1 MSRTNMDTRHA
12 HSALLAA
19 PQSATANS
27 RSSNSSSESSSNKNN
42 INVGVG
48 DDSGNVSA
56 VSIDDGP
63 HFRDIFHYGH
73 EENYKLAS
81 SGITNLNSSS
91 HAHQTLSPI
100 SISNASTPESFP
112 EHPLGL
118 ERETEPALEA
128 EMEAEELPPHQS
140 KYLLSSIKAT
150 KRLKDARPFL
160 KPVDPIA
167 LNIPHYFNY
176 VQTPMDLSLI
186 ETKLQGNVYH
196 SVEQVT
202 SDFKTMVDN
211 CLNFN
216 GPESSI
222 SSMAKRIQKYFEKKL
237 SAMPPR
243 VLPASALKKT
253 SRNRKKNE
261 DMDSPLVIRRSVST
275 TNDNIGESGNR
286 EGVSGGRPKRT
297 IHPPKSKDL
306 FDIYENSK
314 PKSKTLQKKFRTCL
328 KILKVLMS
336 KKNSDINF
344 PFLQPVDPIA
354 LNLPNYFDVVK
365 NPMDLGTISNNLMNW
380 KYKTIDQF
388 VDDLNL
394 VFYNCFQ
401 FNPEGNEVHSMG
413 KKLKELFNFHW
424 LENQDILNEIETD
437 SDLEEDNYS
446 SSYSSDDEYDD
457 EDINENDITNPAIQY
472 LEQKLKKMEVE
483 LQQLKRQELSKL
495 SKERKRKH
503 LGKTLLRR
511 KAMKHSVD
519 DLKKSITDKINE
531 LSDLEMNGMI
541 RIIKNSLPAD
551 EILTSNED
559 EIEIDLDILDE
570 ATIARIYERYFE
582 KKNNNNSKR
591 KLSGNYSTAP
601 TNKKKKTLK
610 FLEKDEIINNNNYSD
625 SEEDNSDSSD
635 SDSD

>member
-1 MSRTNMDTRHA
+1 MSRTNINMDTRHA

-19 PQSATANS
+19 PQNAAAD
-27 RSSNSSSESSSNKNN
+27 SSSDSSGSNNN

-63 HFRDIFHYGH
+63 HFRDIFHYEH
-73 EENYKLAS
+73 EGNYKLAS

-112 EHPLGL
+112 EHTLGL
-118 ERETEPALEA
+118 EQESEPALGA
-128 EMEAEELPPHQS
+128 EGGERALPPHQS

-150 KRLKDARPFL
+150 KRLKDAKPFL

-167 LNIPHYFNY
+167 LNIPHYFNF

-186 ETKLQGNVYH
+186 ERKLQGSVYN
-196 SVEQVT
+196 SVEQVI

-222 SSMAKRIQKYFEKKL
+222 SLMAEKIQLYFERKL

-243 VLPASALKKT
+243 VLPVSALKKT
-253 SRNRKKNE
+253 SRSRKKNE
-261 DMDSPLVIRRSVST
+261 DSDSPLVIRRSVST
-275 TNDNIGESGNR
+275 TIDNLGESGNR
-286 EGVSGGRPKRT
+286 EGISGGRPKRA

-306 FDIYENSK
+306 FDIYEDSK

-328 KILKVLMS
+328 KILKILMS

-354 LNLPNYFDVVK
+354 LNLPNYFDIIK

-380 KYKTIDQF
+380 KYETIDQF
-388 VDDLNL
+388 VNDLNL
-394 VFYNCFQ
+394 VFNNCFQ

-424 LENQDILNEIETD
+424 LENQNVLNEVETD
-437 SDLEEDNYS
+437 LDFEEDDYS
-446 SSYSSDDEYDD
+446 SSYSSSDEYDD

-483 LQQLKRQELSKL
+483 LQQLKKQELSKL
-495 SKERKRKH
+495 SNKRRRKYLER
-503 LGKTLLRR
+503 TVLRR
-511 KAMKHSVD
+511 KVMKHSVD
-519 DLKKSITDKINE
+519 DLKKFITDNINE
-531 LSDLEMNGMI
+531 LSDLEMDGMV
-541 RIIKNSLPAD
+541 RIIKSSLPEN
-551 EILTSNED
+551 EILTPNED

-570 ATIARIYERYFE
+570 GTIATIYESFFE
-582 KKNNNNSKR
+582 KKNNGSIKR
-591 KLSGNYSTAP
+591 KFNSGYSAGQA
-601 TNKKKKTLK
+601 NKKKKTLK

-625 SEEDNSDSSD
+625 SDDDSSDNSD

>member
-253 SRNRKKNE
+253 SRNRKKMRIWIPHLSL
-261 DMDSPLVIRRSVST
+261 DVQLVPPMTILGKAEIEKASVVV
-275 TNDNIGESGNR
+275 D
-286 EGVSGGRPKRT
+286 PKEQF
-297 IHPPKSKDL
+297 IHPNQKICL
-306 FDIYENSK
+306 IYM
-314 PKSKTLQKKFRTCL
+314 KTPNQNQRLY
-328 KILKVLMS
+328 
-336 KKNSDINF
+336 KKNSG
-344 PFLQPVDPIA
+344 LA
-354 LNLPNYFDVVK
+354 
-365 NPMDLGTISNNLMNW
+365 
-380 KYKTIDQF
+380 
-388 VDDLNL
+388 
-394 VFYNCFQ
+394 
-401 FNPEGNEVHSMG
+401 
-413 KKLKELFNFHW
+413 
-424 LENQDILNEIETD
+424 
-437 SDLEEDNYS
+437 
-446 SSYSSDDEYDD
+446 
-457 EDINENDITNPAIQY
+457 
-472 LEQKLKKMEVE
+472 
-483 LQQLKRQELSKL
+483 
-495 SKERKRKH
+495 
-503 LGKTLLRR
+503 
-511 KAMKHSVD
+511 
-519 DLKKSITDKINE
+519 
-531 LSDLEMNGMI
+531 
-541 RIIKNSLPAD
+541 
-551 EILTSNED
+551 
-559 EIEIDLDILDE
+559 
-570 ATIARIYERYFE
+570 
-582 KKNNNNSKR
+582 
-591 KLSGNYSTAP
+591 
-601 TNKKKKTLK
+601 
-610 FLEKDEIINNNNYSD
+610 
-625 SEEDNSDSSD
+625 
-635 SDSD
+635 